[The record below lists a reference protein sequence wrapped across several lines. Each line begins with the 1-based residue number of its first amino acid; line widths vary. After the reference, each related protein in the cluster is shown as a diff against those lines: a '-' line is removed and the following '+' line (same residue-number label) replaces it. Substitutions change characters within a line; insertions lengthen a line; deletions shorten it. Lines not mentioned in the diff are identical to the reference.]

1 MRERESDANS
11 RPQYGKLAQSLIALL
26 ALELVRYRQQGLEIS
41 SLFVNYMICIKYYG
55 KMCFLY

>member
-26 ALELVRYRQQGLEIS
+26 ALERQMLQQGLEIS